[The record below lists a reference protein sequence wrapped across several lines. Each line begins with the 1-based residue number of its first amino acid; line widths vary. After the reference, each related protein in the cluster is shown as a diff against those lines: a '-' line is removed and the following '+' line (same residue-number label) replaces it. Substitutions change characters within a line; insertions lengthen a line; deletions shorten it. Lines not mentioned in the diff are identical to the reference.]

1 MKRGNSNHDRGQLP
15 TPNSQP
21 PDRANSEHGGSGA
34 GGWRL
39 GVHGR
44 SESVNRRTFIRA
56 AGTSTA
62 AVLLSGMPRGWAG
75 AAYASDAPETP
86 NMRFGIIALTDC
98 APIVMA
104 HELGYFKKV
113 GITSIVS
120 KEASWAVIRDKLSL
134 GENQAT
140 HMLLGMPL
148 ASTMG
153 LAGSPV
159 KPMVVPWL
167 LNRNGQAIT
176 LNNQLKAAGVK
187 TPAQIKPLAE
197 KAKAAGDPLTFAM
210 TFPPGTHAMW
220 MRYWLASGGINPD
233 KDVNLITIPP
243 PQMVANMKVDKMDGF
258 CVGEPWNNRAIEDGI
273 GFTAVTT
280 QQIWKDHPEK
290 VCAFTEEF
298 ASKNPKTVKAVLKAL
313 HLASVDLDKME
324 NRAKFAE
331 VIARPS
337 YINCPPATILERLM
351 GKYEYGDGRVEQDPN
366 YMMFS
371 NRGCNYPHQIY
382 AKWWLTQ
389 FRRWGMAKAAPDY
402 DGIPK
407 RVLRPDLYLDAMK
420 ELGVTTKIAEE
431 QKITLFDSVFD
442 GKDAEKYARSFAVHS
457 MG

>member
-1 MKRGNSNHDRGQLP
+1 MKRK
-15 TPNSQP
+15 TTT
-21 PDRANSEHGGSGA
+21 
-34 GGWRL
+34 
-39 GVHGR
+39 
-44 SESVNRRTFIRA
+44 RRTFVKT
-56 AGTSTA
+56 AGASTA
-62 AVLLSGMPRGWAG
+62 AILISGMPRGWAG
-75 AAYASDAPETP
+75 GVYASDTPETV
-86 NMRFGIIALTDC
+86 NIRFGIIALTDC

-104 HELGYFKKV
+104 HELGYFKKF
-113 GITSIVS
+113 GINSTVA
-120 KEASWAVIRDKLSL
+120 KEASWAVIRDKLTI

-159 KPMVVPWL
+159 KPMITPWL

-176 LNNQLKAAGVK
+176 LSSKLKAAGAK
-187 TPAQIKPLAE
+187 TPAAIKLLAE

-220 MRYWLASGGINPD
+220 LRYWLASGGINPD
-233 KDVNLITIPP
+233 RDVNLITIPP

-280 QQIWKDHPEK
+280 QQLWKDHPEK

-298 ASKNPKTVKAVLKAL
+298 ALKNPRTVRAILKAL

-324 NRAKFAE
+324 NRPKFAE
-331 VIARPS
+331 IIARPT
-337 YINCPPATILERLM
+337 YINCPPSTILERLM
-351 GKYEYGDGRVEQDPN
+351 GKYQFGDGRVEQDPN
-366 YMMFS
+366 YMIFS
-371 NRGCNYPHQIY
+371 NRGANYPHRIY
-382 AKWWLTQ
+382 ATWWLTQ
-389 FRRWGMAKAAPDY
+389 FRRWGMTKTDPDY
-402 DGIPK
+402 AGVPG

-431 QKITLFDSVFD
+431 QKIALFDGVFD
-442 GKDAEKYARSFAVHS
+442 GKDPAKYARSFPVHS
-457 MG
+457 MV